1 MFININNLF
10 KYFNNNLS
18 EEENTYLNTEPDM
31 VTEIFVIKRQLN
43 KFHIKIAFINHSA
56 LLLKTINKYF
66 ILEYGSDSEDLQ
78 NRVLLRELKNIQVLK
93 YSVLEENY
101 TWDKKDGRSLKKSM
115 HVSKIFDMMQQNII
129 NRKYNVYYWN
139 CHMAQ
144 ERTRKQ
150 LGLDVPIKY
159 EYVLILI
166 IFYFLIF
173 IFFSSLRIFD
183 SFSIIN
189 EYEYE
194 Y

>member
-10 KYFNNNLS
+10 KYFNHNLS

-43 KFHIKIAFINHSA
+43 KFNIKIAFINHSA

-66 ILEYGSDSEDLQ
+66 ILEYGSGSNELK
-78 NRVLLRELKNIQVLK
+78 NRVLIREIKPIQVKK

-101 TWDKKDGRSLKKSM
+101 SWDKKHGRILKNPI
-115 HVSKIFDMMQQNII
+115 HVSKIFEMMENNMI

-144 ERTRKQ
+144 EKTRKQ

-159 EYVLILI
+159 EYYLTLLI
-166 IFYFLIF
+166 IYFLLFLFLSSIRVF
-173 IFFSSLRIFD
+173 DNFSL
-183 SFSIIN
+183 IN
-189 EYEYE
+189 EY
-194 Y
+194 